1 MLIGT
6 DASILY
12 AIKTVAWPIGSVFMT
27 VKDDNPVKLFGGKW
41 EQLPDIGTIHAWK
54 RIA

>member
-12 AIKTVAWPIGSVFMT
+12 AIKTTAYPVGAVYMT
-27 VKDDNPVKLFGGKW
+27 VNDDNPAKLFGG
-41 EQLPDIGTIHAWK
+41 
-54 RIA
+54 